1 MIKHYSETNIGL
13 VRKQNEDYH
22 GYSKTINGELFVTA
36 DGMGGH
42 VGGEIASKIAV
53 ESTISFFMIKVYDNP
68 IIALNEAVRYANARI
83 LDHVS
88 KNPKLKGMGTTI
100 TILLY
105 KPNEVFIAHLGDS
118 RIYLL
123 SDNKLHRLTR
133 DHSYVQGLVDSGA
146 ISPVEAKRHPDRNRL
161 QKALGLT
168 PDIDATVCTKA
179 ILPKKTDTFLLCS
192 DGLCGLVNDMTIQQT
207 LKKPVS
213 LQEKSHELISL
224 ALNAGGNDNITLQL
238 IEVQESSNKHSVFKD
253 SSPPGL
259 IFKDRVSSD
268 RQGIHLNK
276 SARITVIAALLA
288 LIVIIGGVFT
298 YGHFFYEKDVRF
310 IAFSYDNYDNKQKQ
324 KILSADYQPN
334 IDKFRGD
341 DNLKELEIFH
351 VNYILYFFPVKGDR
365 VEYWECKANA
375 YLGDQKEST
384 NDDSENPVLSDVE
397 TDQTK
402 VARSKSKEK
411 TDQTIVAK
419 SESDEEIGG
428 IDSVEYED
436 LETYLIEY
444 VLKDNNYNEIVHT
457 IKRLETWVEIED
469 QYGVCREVIKLFSYN
484 NNTYNKE
491 DDNILMKGTNQLI
504 PKYLSKNPGLN
515 PKYYKLIESVSD
527 SELVVLLEK
536 NKINTN
542 YRMK

>member
-1 MIKHYSETNIGL
+1 MIKHYSKTNIGL
-13 VRKQNEDYH
+13 VRKKNEDCY
-22 GYSKTINGELFVTA
+22 GYSNTINGELFITA

-42 VGGEIASKIAV
+42 VGGEVASKLAV
-53 ESTISFFMIKVYDNP
+53 ESTIRFFMIKVYDNP
-68 IIALNEAVRYANARI
+68 IIALNEAVRYANAKI
-83 LDHVS
+83 LEHVS
-88 KNPKLKGMGTTI
+88 KNSELKGMGTTI

-105 KPNEVFIAHLGDS
+105 KSNEVYIAHVGDS

-123 SDNKLHRLTR
+123 SNGKLHRLTR

-146 ISPVEAKRHPDRNRL
+146 ISASEAKRHPDRNRL

-192 DGLCGLVNDMTIQQT
+192 DGLCGLVNDMTIQQE
-207 LKKPVS
+207 LNKPVS
-213 LQEKSHELISL
+213 LQVKANELISL
-224 ALNAGGNDNITLQL
+224 ALNAGGNDNVTLQL
-238 IEVQESSNKHSVFKD
+238 IEVLESINKQSVFKD
-253 SSPPGL
+253 SSTPGL
-259 IFKDRVSSD
+259 ISKDRVSPI
-268 RQGIHLNK
+268 RHGGHLNK
-276 SARITVIAALLA
+276 STRITVIAAFIAIIL
-288 LIVIIGGVFT
+288 IIGGVFT
-298 YGHFFYEKDVRF
+298 YGHFFFKKEVHY
-310 IAFSYDNYDNKQKQ
+310 IAFLYDKYDDIRKE
-324 KILSADYQPN
+324 KIVSKDYQSIIN
-334 IDKFRGD
+334 DFKGD
-341 DNLKELEIFH
+341 DNLIFLEIFDA
-351 VNYILYFFPVKGDR
+351 NYILYFFPIKGDNVYR
-365 VEYWECKANA
+365 ETKANN
-375 YLGDQKEST
+375 YVVDLEEST
-384 NDDSENPVLSDVE
+384 SIEDSVLSDEE

-411 TDQTIVAK
+411 TDQTIIAK

-457 IKRLETWVEIED
+457 IKHLEKWDKIEN

-484 NNTYNKE
+484 DNTYNKE
-491 DDNILMKGTNQLI
+491 DDGNILIKGTNQLI

-527 SELVVLLEK
+527 SELVILLGK
-536 NKINTN
+536 NNIDTN